1 MKSNEIDIVVNPL
14 KAQDRTGAVYDLPVT
29 GLSGE
34 NVGVANSIQNTLPL
48 SVTAKGA
55 DFRAAGLKI
64 SDLFSG
70 NTLILDPLRQDSHD
84 SSVLSFDFSDQQVS
98 SLSFYYGLY
107 YEAHKTN
114 ENHIS
119 SILLRTSNDGE
130 NWTELDITAEVKAS
144 ISSKNLKLMEKSFAP
159 SSKVQIALTGDIV
172 GKNYSFSLGGI
183 AFLAGKNC
191 HAHEEVPSTI
201 DVTAVSISSPSATV
215 RMGKTLAI
223 SDVVTPSNATNK
235 ALTYKFS
242 NEEVATLD
250 NNGILTPKKA
260 GTCFVTATSSNSIVS
275 NSLDITVLNAVSLD
289 SSYLGTYKGLD
300 DNSNPVTLL
309 VESGKA
315 TLSFEK
321 SGKTDSFVLTLDD
334 YRDSAYSFAGD
345 DGSKMTI
352 QLGFGE
358 KNHLSVTA
366 DAGSYTINSH
376 GTHEGLVRYIH
387 ATAITLTPTD
397 SSLTVGEGTGIK
409 ASYTPSDATGTTVTD
424 LSYSTSDKNVAAVDE
439 ENGYVTAVGAG
450 TATITAT
457 NSDGIKGTC
466 TITVKAK
473 VAVSSVTLTG
483 KDGKT
488 TLEALSSLALTAAVL
503 PTDAYNKTLAWSSSD
518 TKVATVDRNGVVTGV
533 KEGNVTITVKATDGS
548 GIEGTIDLTVT
559 ASTAAID
566 PKFVG
571 TWTGTDI
578 IGNEATLTIS
588 SNGNAEFVIDGLV
601 DQSFTSFT
609 VNGNKVT
616 YTDGDEEMEVYC
628 NSGII
633 NVTYHADYADG
644 WGFDKTE
651 EFTK

>member
-1 MKSNEIDIVVNPL
+1 MIGNKAGTCKIYAVADSANGEDTGVKSNEIDIVVNPL
-14 KAQDRTGAVYDLPVT
+14 KPQDKTGAVYDLPVT

-183 AFLAGKNC
+183 AFMAGKNC

-235 ALTYKFS
+235 ALTYKSS

-275 NSLDITVLNAVSLD
+275 NSLDITVLDAVSLD

-334 YRDSAYSFAGD
+334 YRDSA
-345 DGSKMTI
+345 
-352 QLGFGE
+352 
-358 KNHLSVTA
+358 
-366 DAGSYTINSH
+366 
-376 GTHEGLVRYIH
+376 
-387 ATAITLTPTD
+387 
-397 SSLTVGEGTGIK
+397 
-409 ASYTPSDATGTTVTD
+409 
-424 LSYSTSDKNVAAVDE
+424 
-439 ENGYVTAVGAG
+439 
-450 TATITAT
+450 
-457 NSDGIKGTC
+457 
-466 TITVKAK
+466 
-473 VAVSSVTLTG
+473 
-483 KDGKT
+483 
-488 TLEALSSLALTAAVL
+488 
-503 PTDAYNKTLAWSSSD
+503 
-518 TKVATVDRNGVVTGV
+518 
-533 KEGNVTITVKATDGS
+533 
-548 GIEGTIDLTVT
+548 
-559 ASTAAID
+559 
-566 PKFVG
+566 
-571 TWTGTDI
+571 
-578 IGNEATLTIS
+578 
-588 SNGNAEFVIDGLV
+588 
-601 DQSFTSFT
+601 
-609 VNGNKVT
+609 
-616 YTDGDEEMEVYC
+616 
-628 NSGII
+628 
-633 NVTYHADYADG
+633 
-644 WGFDKTE
+644 
-651 EFTK
+651 